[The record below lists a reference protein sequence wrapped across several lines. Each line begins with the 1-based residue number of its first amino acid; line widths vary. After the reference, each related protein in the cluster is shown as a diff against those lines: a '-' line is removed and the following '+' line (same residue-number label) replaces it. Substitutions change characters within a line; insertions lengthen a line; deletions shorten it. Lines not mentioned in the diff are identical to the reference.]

1 MNGPAENVPPVNTPS
16 PFAETGTRGEVHGT
30 GRFDWWKVLL
40 LAVGI
45 VAGLIAVGTI
55 LYYSAGGSDTD
66 PPYDPAW
73 KYPPRTDAVVI
84 SLPTSHPSDRHQD
97 VEKLNEYVAQLSELG
112 GKVVRPDQLPDDQK
126 QRLNQ
131 VVEALFGTPAAP
143 TIAGIDPATI
153 ERFALDPADL
163 RTAVKRYKV
172 ACSNCHGLTGD
183 GRGTAGLWAF
193 PHPRDF
199 RSGKYKL
206 ATGAGVTTG
215 RPRFA
220 DVKQAIQKGV
230 PGSTMQAT
238 GLADAEARQLAGY
251 TVFLSVRGEVEL
263 ELLKAMTDPEEAPA
277 DIETEAKK
285 RLASV
290 LKKWTD
296 ADAEVPLTH
305 AVQPRPDNVTP
316 EYADS
321 IRRGQKLFASQQA
334 GCTSCHTD
342 YGRTPTYRYD
352 VWGVPNRVRNLTDKD
367 RLWAREPADF
377 ARQLKFGIH
386 AANMP
391 AAPAGLT
398 EQDIADLVH
407 FVRELPFPQRLPDDV
422 RQQVNPK

>member
-1 MNGPAENVPPVNTPS
+1 VERG
-16 PFAETGTRGEVHGT
+16 TGGEVQGT
-30 GRFDWWKVLL
+30 GRSWWWVAALVGTAALL
-40 LAVGI
+40 
-45 VAGLIAVGTI
+45 VAIGTI
-55 LYYSAGGSDTD
+55 LYYSAGGPDAD
-66 PPYDPAW
+66 PPYEPAW
-73 KYPPRTDAVVI
+73 KYPSRADAVVV
-84 SLPTSHPSDRHQD
+84 SLPTTHPTGRHD
-97 VEKLNEYVAQLSELG
+97 EIHKLDEYIAALPELG

-126 QRLNQ
+126 QRLNR

-143 TIAGIDPATI
+143 AIDGIEPTAAD
-153 ERFALDPADL
+153 RFALDPTDL
-163 RTAVKRYKV
+163 RTAAKRYKI

-199 RSGKYKL
+199 RSGKFKL
-206 ATGAGVTTG
+206 ATGAGVNTG

-220 DVKQAIQKGV
+220 DVVQAIRKGV

-238 GLADAEARQLAGY
+238 GLPDAEARQLAGY
-251 TVFLSVRGEVEL
+251 TVFLSIRGEVEL
-263 ELLKAMTDPEEAPA
+263 ELLKALADPDEATA
-277 DIETEAKK
+277 DIEKEAKK

-296 ADAEVPLTH
+296 ADAQVPLTH
-305 AVQPRPDNVTP
+305 AVQPRPNDVTP
-316 EYADS
+316 EYAES

-352 VWGVPNRVRNLTDKD
+352 VWGVPNKVRNLADKD

-377 ARQLKFGIH
+377 ARQLRNGIH

-391 AAPAGLT
+391 AAPTGLT
-398 EQDIADLVH
+398 DQDVADLVH